1 MKRLWLIFMML
12 FFLLAYISCQNIP
25 VSKSK
30 KLKVATSI
38 FPIYDIAKN
47 IAANQADVLFII
59 PVGANPHT
67 YEPVPAEIK
76 RLKNV
81 RLAIAVHE
89 EFDGWLSDYLPE
101 QAVLQFLKEEE
112 QKREQENEHK
122 SEARTAER
130 HEHGQRV
137 DHDENPHIW
146 LTVKGAK
153 SLAERI
159 CGYLID
165 ADPKNAPYY
174 KKNLQT
180 YLQELEDL
188 DNRIAAI
195 FSAVNNRKFIQWHPA
210 WNFFAEDYGLEIIGS
225 IEKGHGHEPS
235 IKEFK
240 ALIDK
245 AKREK
250 VKVIVLGLNIE
261 SKATETLA
269 REIDGIVVR
278 LDSIGDPAIKEKSTY
293 IRLMYHN
300 AVLLADALNQ
310 YDSIYNALN

>member
-1 MKRLWLIFMML
+1 MKRLLLIFMML
-12 FFLLAYISCQNIP
+12 FFLLACISCQNIP
-25 VSKSK
+25 VSKSQ

-38 FPIYDIAKN
+38 FPIYDITKN
-47 IAANQADVLFII
+47 IASDRADVFFVI

-112 QKREQENEHK
+112 HKRGQEKEHKRESKN
-122 SEARTAER
+122 AEK
-130 HEHGQRV
+130 HEHGQGAE
-137 DHDENPHIW
+137 HDENPHIW
-146 LTVKGAK
+146 LTVKGAEG
-153 SLAERI
+153 LAERI
-159 CGYLID
+159 CGYLTD
-165 ADPKNAPYY
+165 ADPKNANYY
-174 KKNLQT
+174 NKNLQS
-180 YLQELEDL
+180 YLQKLEDL

-195 FSAVNNRKFIQWHPA
+195 FAAVKNRKFIQWHPA

-250 VKVIVLGLNIE
+250 VKVVVLGLNIE

-310 YDSIYNALN
+310 